1 MEEVEEGA
9 LPLLF
14 TRFGR
19 LAQLCLPGDGRREGE
34 VEQQTVLY
42 VVAQCDERVTLLT
55 ALCRAQVSG
64 QFDGEC

>member
-1 MEEVEEGA
+1 MGVKSWPGGGQREEV
-9 LPLLF
+9 
-14 TRFGR
+14 
-19 LAQLCLPGDGRREGE
+19 

-55 ALCRAQVSG
+55 ALGRAQVSG

>member
-1 MEEVEEGA
+1 MEEVGVGA

-14 TRFGR
+14 ILFGR
-19 LAQLCLPGDGRREGE
+19 QAQHCLPGGGQR
-34 VEQQTVLY
+34 EQQTVLY

>member
-34 VEQQTVLY
+34 VEQQTCGCEELARY
-42 VVAQCDERVTLLT
+42 
-55 ALCRAQVSG
+55 G
-64 QFDGEC
+64 